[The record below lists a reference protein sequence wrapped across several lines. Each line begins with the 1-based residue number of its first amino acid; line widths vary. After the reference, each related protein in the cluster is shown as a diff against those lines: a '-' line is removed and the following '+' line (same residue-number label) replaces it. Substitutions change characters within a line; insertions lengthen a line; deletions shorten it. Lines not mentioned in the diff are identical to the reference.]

1 MSTRMLNTGRNGWL
15 GFPIWLPLLL
25 GVALFW
31 AGHLLAGERRA
42 PRTKPAPHAPIA
54 ASKLIAV

>member
-1 MSTRMLNTGRNGWL
+1 MLNTGRNGSL